1 MIENF
6 ELKIVRLKTGE
17 DVIGFVYID
26 TKTNALH
33 LRFPKTF
40 YMNYDIEYE
49 EEMILVDWLP
59 QAAFYS
65 QDISFSADNILFT
78 TYPNVEFGYEYL
90 KSIIES
96 IDPESDIYEKINK
109 TLNAIKE
116 EEEEMVPDGSYT
128 VH

>member
-1 MIENF
+1 
-6 ELKIVRLKTGE
+6 
-17 DVIGFVYID
+17 
-26 TKTNALH
+26 
-33 LRFPKTF
+33 
-40 YMNYDIEYE
+40 MN
-49 EEMILVDWLP
+49 
-59 QAAFYS
+59 S
-65 QDISFSADNILFT
+65 FT

-116 EEEEMVPDGSYT
+116 EEEMVPDGSYT